1 MTSLRGGTGPKP
13 RGPLDVELEV
23 IEGGA
28 VRIDH
33 FCPGAGMHRLLGV
46 EPTRRELAVIR
57 AGGEVA
63 IVVRCDLCPWERR
76 LLLRGSERVAGRGP

>member
-1 MTSLRGGTGPKP
+1 MTLVPARRGGRRGKTP
-13 RGPLDVELEV
+13 GPLDLELPV
-23 IEGGA
+23 GEGGL

-46 EPTRRELAVIR
+46 QPTDRELETID

-63 IVVRCDLCPWERR
+63 VVIRCDRCLWERR
-76 LLLRGSERVAGRGP
+76 LLLRAASE